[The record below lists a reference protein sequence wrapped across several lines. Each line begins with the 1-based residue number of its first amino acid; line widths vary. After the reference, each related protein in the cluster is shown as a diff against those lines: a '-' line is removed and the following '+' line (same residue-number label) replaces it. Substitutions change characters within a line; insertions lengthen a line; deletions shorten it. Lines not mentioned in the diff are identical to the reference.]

1 MNWSFKIR
9 LSCILLVL
17 LTGLGFHSKANNN
30 TQSNRFSQYQQRH
43 TQDQQFQSS
52 DHIWINAPL
61 PEKQEE
67 NLFYEDSEDEQ
78 HNWIL
83 LKSNQLFKLTLSA
96 LFGNQQD
103 PEAAFRFNAS
113 ASPEPGNLSTIGR
126 LSRLQIFRI

>member
-30 TQSNRFSQYQQRH
+30 PQANRFSQYQQH

-96 LFGNQQD
+96 LFGNQDD
-103 PEAAFRFNAS
+103 PEAAFCFNSS
-113 ASPEPGNLSTIGR
+113 ASTEPGNLSTIGR